1 MFSCAPAFDDC
12 FAGGPA
18 TIFCARRV
26 EYGMSDAPLIAI
38 VDDDVMVCEA
48 TKDLVEAFGFNAR
61 TFLSADQFLNSDCV
75 PGTSCL
81 IADVQMPGMNGLQ
94 LHRKLI
100 ASGRR
105 TPVIFI
111 TAFPDE
117 RVRKRALSAGAVCY
131 LPKPFDGQSLRDC
144 IRAALGYEKGNASA

>member
-1 MFSCAPAFDDC
+1 
-12 FAGGPA
+12 
-18 TIFCARRV
+18 
-26 EYGMSDAPLIAI
+26 MSNAPLIAI

-48 TKDLVEAFGFNAR
+48 TKDLVETFGFNAR
-61 TFLSADQFLNSDCV
+61 TFTSAGEFLNSDCV
-75 PGTSCL
+75 SGTACL

-105 TPVIFI
+105 IPVIFI

-117 RVRKRALSAGAVCY
+117 RLRKRALAAGAVCY
-131 LPKPFDGQSLRDC
+131 LTKPFDGESLRSC
-144 IRAALGYEKGNASA
+144 IRSATGYEQDTAGV